1 MNRCRYHTILA
12 LAVLLASVFLLLSCG
27 FPIYVNFDEEIQL
40 TPLSSI
46 GDQLTLEATIN
57 DAGLAKMASY
67 QANDPALKFFYVVS
81 TNPSLSNP
89 VFNSGDINVGSYS
102 LDNVNKS
109 FDSYF
114 KGKTGNGRGWG
125 PENQSSEAPGFFLY
139 SKTDGTHRNFARF
152 SVDIEDEISENAG
165 ILVGTFSEDLGS
177 GNFTFG
183 QAPYM
188 DVPLSFS
195 SSKKSFTFTL
205 KKTASEP
212 DGPYAITISVDGSS
226 PRNFASYKKHYF
238 PSQKE
243 QVQTLIAENEYFYD
257 PLKNT
262 PKNFY
267 LHIWAAVYLGEGN
280 FTNIYW
286 SALKYL
292 GALNLF

>member
-1 MNRCRYHTILA
+1 M
-12 LAVLLASVFLLLSCG
+12 
-27 FPIYVNFDEEIQL
+27 EE
-40 TPLSSI
+40 
-46 GDQLTLEATIN
+46 GG
-57 DAGLAKMASY
+57 GLKIKAQKH
-67 QANDPALKFFYVVS
+67 
-81 TNPSLSNP
+81 
-89 VFNSGDINVGSYS
+89 
-102 LDNVNKS
+102 
-109 FDSYF
+109 
-114 KGKTGNGRGWG
+114 R
-125 PENQSSEAPGFFLY
+125 GFFLY

-262 PKNFY
+262 SQNFY